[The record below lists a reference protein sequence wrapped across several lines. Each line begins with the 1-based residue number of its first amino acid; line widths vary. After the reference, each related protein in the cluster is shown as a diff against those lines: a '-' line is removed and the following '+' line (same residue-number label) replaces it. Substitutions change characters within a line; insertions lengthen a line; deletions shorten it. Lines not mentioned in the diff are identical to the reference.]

1 MFTRNLP
8 AAVLSFML
16 LAAACSSGDD
26 TTAVEETTTSTTS
39 AEPAPTTEEVEDAT
53 TSTSQAPSGDVAP
66 LTGVL
71 VPDGDDLDRPALAVK
86 MDNHPLARPQT
97 ALDQAD
103 LVFEYRHEG
112 VTRFLAVFH
121 SQLPSPL
128 GPVRSSRTSDFDL
141 VRGLDNPLYAS
152 SGGNDSV
159 AAGLRTLPIFDVTAI
174 TQSEYFRDGSR
185 PAPHN
190 LFTNAED
197 LVALAPADATTPGS
211 WFTYRSTDE
220 APSSTAVAV
229 EGAVTIRYRGSPV
242 VTHTWGAEAGGW
254 LRTQDN
260 RPHTT
265 IAGDQLAPANVVIM
279 VTTYGTSSADSASP
293 EVVSVGEGEV
303 FVLSDGML
311 TEGTW
316 SRAAADAKPELLD
329 SDGEVIKLT
338 PGSTWILFPE
348 SGQVS
353 LP

>member
-8 AAVLSFML
+8 AAVLSLML

-26 TTAVEETTTSTTS
+26 TASVDETTTSTT
-39 AEPAPTTEEVEDAT
+39 EEQTPTTEAVEEAET
-53 TSTSQAPSGDVAP
+53 TSTSESQNGDVAP
-66 LTGVL
+66 LTGL
-71 VPDGDDLDRPALAVK
+71 PAQAGDDLNRPALAVK

-141 VRGLDNPLYAS
+141 VSGLDTPLYAS

-211 WFTYRSTDE
+211 WFTYRSDDE
-220 APSSTAVAV
+220 APSATATAV

-242 VTHTWGAEAGGW
+242 VTHTWSAETGGW

-265 IAGDQLAPANVVIM
+265 ITGDQLAPANVVIM

-303 FVLSDGML
+303 VVLSDGML

-329 SDGEVIKLT
+329 AAGEVITLT